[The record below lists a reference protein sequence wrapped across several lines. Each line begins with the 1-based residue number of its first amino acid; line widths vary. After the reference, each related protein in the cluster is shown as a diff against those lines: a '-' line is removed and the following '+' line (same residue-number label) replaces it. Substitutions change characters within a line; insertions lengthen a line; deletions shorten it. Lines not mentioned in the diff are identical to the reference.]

1 MSKNERN
8 IACKVVDKV
17 EDVFTKVLDKNPDL
31 DVGAI
36 IIYGLSLAIIIPFF
50 LKFFNIL

>member
-8 IACKVVDKV
+8 VVQKVAHKV
-17 EDVFTKVLDKNPDL
+17 EDVVTKVIDKNPDV
-31 DVGAI
+31 DFGAV
-36 IIYGLSLAIIIPFF
+36 IIYGLSLAMIIPFF

>member
-1 MSKNERN
+1 MSKDERN
-8 IACKVVDKV
+8 VVCKVVNKV
-17 EDVFTKVLDKNPDL
+17 DDVVNKVIDKNPNL